1 MDLSELLGS
10 SAATAVATAS
20 AVYGVMYKMFIKPIK
35 DELDINKAMQEKEIT
50 DLRQNLNAEILVVK
64 EELKKNS
71 EEDTRLRES
80 FIELKAKHDQQI
92 EKIDDVKKEISQ
104 GFTKIFSYMEKRQ
117 EIEAKLSQEIALLKQ
132 KSL

>member
-10 SAATAVATAS
+10 SAATAVTTAS

-50 DLRQNLNAEILVVK
+50 DLRQNLNAEIVVVK

-80 FIELKAKHDQQI
+80 FI
-92 EKIDDVKKEISQ
+92 
-104 GFTKIFSYMEKRQ
+104 
-117 EIEAKLSQEIALLKQ
+117 
-132 KSL
+132 